1 MKLPYLIRI
10 ALKEW
15 YKPVLFALAKCNDSF
30 LSMLSFRPITS
41 QIIVTDNCN
50 SQCITCS
57 QWKNKATNELTTEE
71 IYDALA
77 QLRELGVIQVYFS
90 GGEPLLRHDLPSLV
104 KRAAK
109 LKFQSIAIMTN
120 GLLLTESRARK
131 LLESGLTAVGISI
144 DGLRETHDYVR
155 GVKGSFDKAISGLE
169 ILSRLREERYP
180 HLKVTIATT
189 LTEPTLNQ
197 VVPMTR
203 LASTHQKFAHLNIS
217 LFDTSPYFFQDTDTS
232 DLIIKDQKELD
243 KVVRQ
248 LHDIKT
254 KKSGVFVWNHTHQS
268 FEYIRKYF
276 TDAKRAD
283 IPCVMGY
290 VTIYIGSHGEV
301 YHGCWLLEPMGNLR
315 EKKLEEIVNSAE
327 YGKRLKDMF
336 FKRCPGCACGY
347 KINLLYHLPSI
358 GREVLWV
365 ARSRIGI
372 KP

>member
-1 MKLPYLIRI
+1 MK
-10 ALKEW
+10 EC
-15 YKPVLFALAKCNDSF
+15 YKPVLFALAKSNDSF
-30 LSMLSFRPITS
+30 LSMLSFRPPTS
-41 QIIVTDNCN
+41 QIIITDNCN

-57 QWKNKATNELTTEE
+57 QWKNKSTNELTTEE

-120 GLLLTESRARK
+120 GLLLTESRATK
-131 LLESGLTAVGISI
+131 LLESGLTEVGISI
-144 DGLRETHDYVR
+144 DGLRETHDYIR
-155 GVKGSFDKAISGLE
+155 GVRGSFDKAISGLE
-169 ILSRLREERYP
+169 ILSRLRDEKYP

-189 LTEPTLNQ
+189 LTKPTLSQ
-197 VVPMTR
+197 LVPMTR
-203 LASTHQKFAHLNIS
+203 LASTHQKFAHFNIS
-217 LFDTSPYFFQDTDTS
+217 LFDTSPYFFKDIDTS

-243 KVVRQ
+243 KVVQQ
-248 LHDIKT
+248 LHDIKAE
-254 KKSGVFVWNHTHQS
+254 KPGVFTLSQTHQS

-276 TDAKRAD
+276 TDAKRDD

-290 VTIYIGSHGEV
+290 VAIYIGPHGEV
-301 YHGCWLLEPMGNLR
+301 YHGCWPLEPVGNLR
-315 EKKLEEIVNSAE
+315 EKKLEEIANSAE
-327 YGKRLKDMF
+327 YRKRLKDMF

-347 KINLLYHLPSI
+347 KISLFYHLPSI

-365 ARSRIGI
+365 TKSRIGS